1 MGLRQN
7 HFVAV
12 VSHSITSSE
21 MERAAP
27 TIRLISRHFIAA
39 PDTNAQDRRSKA
51 FGKGLP
57 MSALGQ
63 KRTCTVHYPMSALP
77 LKATL
82 NAFIRMS
89 DVAIDHSS
97 ARSSTV
103 GGTFRPSALL
113 SYCRSCSFGCCR
125 CRGNHT
131 FDNSSASNTL
141 RCVRGQDE

>member
-27 TIRLISRHFIAA
+27 PIRLISRRFIAA

-57 MSALGQ
+57 MTALPPKADMCSATRDVCFGPIADIG
-63 KRTCTVHYPMSALP
+63 KRTDSLARFLP
-77 LKATL
+77 WEL
-82 NAFIRMS
+82 S
-89 DVAIDHSS
+89 DGA
-97 ARSSTV
+97 
-103 GGTFRPSALL
+103 
-113 SYCRSCSFGCCR
+113 
-125 CRGNHT
+125 
-131 FDNSSASNTL
+131 
-141 RCVRGQDE
+141 

>member
-27 TIRLISRHFIAA
+27 PIRLINSRRFIAA

-63 KRTCTVHYPMSALP
+63 KRTHEAMAALP
-77 LKATL
+77 PIADMCSAITHVRFGPIADSC
-82 NAFIRMS
+82 NA
-89 DVAIDHSS
+89 AID
-97 ARSSTV
+97 V
-103 GGTFRPSALL
+103 
-113 SYCRSCSFGCCR
+113 SC
-125 CRGNHT
+125 
-131 FDNSSASNTL
+131 
-141 RCVRGQDE
+141 